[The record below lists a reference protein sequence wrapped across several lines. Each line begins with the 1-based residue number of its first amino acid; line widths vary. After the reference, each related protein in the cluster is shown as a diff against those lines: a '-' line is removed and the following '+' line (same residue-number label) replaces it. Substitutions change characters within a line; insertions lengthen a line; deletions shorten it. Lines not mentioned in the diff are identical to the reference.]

1 MPASPAPY
9 FQWSG
14 HCPTC
19 DNDVDFVANSPWFR
33 DQFLCTHCGS
43 LPRERALIV
52 AIESW
57 FPQWRTAVIHES
69 SPAQRGASA
78 RLSRECPQYIPS
90 QYLQDQA
97 SGTTV
102 DGIRSENLE
111 SLSFPNESLDL
122 HITQDVLEHVFRP
135 SQVFKEIARTLKPGG
150 MHIGTVPLVNRS
162 SPSALRAHLDHNEV
176 VYVKPAQ
183 YHGSPD
189 QDKKSLVTID
199 WGFDLCRHIFEAC
212 GLFTHLLK
220 IDDLSHGIR
229 AEFIEVFVTV
239 KPRRSGSRLL
249 KSSTFE
255 PARLSGG
262 LFPVGKGRFGIE
274 AAADIPTMQAALAI
288 SPLFDA
294 AWYLRSYPD
303 VKATGMDPI
312 LHYLHHGS
320 RELRN
325 PSGDFSTG
333 AYLRRYAGVRDSGI
347 NPLYHYLRYGKER
360 GFEISRPE

>member
-1 MPASPAPY
+1 
-9 FQWSG
+9 
-14 HCPTC
+14 
-19 DNDVDFVANSPWFR
+19 
-33 DQFLCTHCGS
+33 
-43 LPRERALIV
+43 
-52 AIESW
+52 
-57 FPQWRTAVIHES
+57 
-69 SPAQRGASA
+69 
-78 RLSRECPQYIPS
+78 
-90 QYLQDQA
+90 
-97 SGTTV
+97 
-102 DGIRSENLE
+102 
-111 SLSFPNESLDL
+111 
-122 HITQDVLEHVFRP
+122 
-135 SQVFKEIARTLKPGG
+135 

-262 LFPVGKGRFGIE
+262 LFPVGKGRFCIE

-294 AWYLRSYPD
+294 AWYLRSYPG
-303 VKATGMDPI
+303 KRRAWIRSCTTCTMEAGNSKIRRAIFLPAPI
-312 LHYLHHGS
+312 
-320 RELRN
+320 
-325 PSGDFSTG
+325 SGDTRASATQGSTRSTTTCG
-333 AYLRRYAGVRDSGI
+333 MERREDLRSVGLNDEVFENGV
-347 NPLYHYLRYGKER
+347 LLL
-360 GFEISRPE
+360 